1 VRDQAHDNL
10 EANQVVDICG
20 KFAAIVAGDND
31 EREASDA
38 LLFGEGIDE
47 PLENEDSA
55 LDWMVMSIS
64 AWRNLIRLVTR
75 AMVPEYVFADN
86 ESE

>member
-1 VRDQAHDNL
+1 M
-10 EANQVVDICG
+10 
-20 KFAAIVAGDND
+20 AGDND

-38 LLFGEGIDE
+38 LLFGESIDE
-47 PLENEDSA
+47 PLENVDGA
-55 LDWMVMSIS
+55 LDWMVMFVS
-64 AWRNLIRLVTR
+64 AWSILLKLVTR